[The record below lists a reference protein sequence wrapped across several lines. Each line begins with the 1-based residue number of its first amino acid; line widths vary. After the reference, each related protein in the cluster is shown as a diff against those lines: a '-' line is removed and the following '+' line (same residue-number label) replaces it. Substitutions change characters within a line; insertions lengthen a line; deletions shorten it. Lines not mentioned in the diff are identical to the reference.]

1 VPAPR
6 ATEHVGAASVVIH
19 EFRLATMVSLTAYIA
34 VATVL
39 VSGTV
44 AAIASKVAY
53 QLKVAGQDGDQHK
66 CALAQLQQFPHAL
79 RARARSVLNSRYR
92 ITFLVFLLV
101 NLADSPRRIC
111 SQD

>member
-1 VPAPR
+1 
-6 ATEHVGAASVVIH
+6 
-19 EFRLATMVSLTAYIA
+19 MVSLTAYIA

-66 CALAQLQQFPHAL
+66 CAPAQLQQFPHAL
-79 RARARSVLNSRYR
+79 RARSKLAISYYLSR
-92 ITFLVFLLV
+92 L
-101 NLADSPRRIC
+101 LADSPRHTC
-111 SQD
+111 SQA

>member
-1 VPAPR
+1 
-6 ATEHVGAASVVIH
+6 
-19 EFRLATMVSLTAYIA
+19 MVSLTAYIA

-66 CALAQLQQFPHAL
+66 CALAQLQ
-79 RARARSVLNSRYR
+79 
-92 ITFLVFLLV
+92 
-101 NLADSPRRIC
+101 
-111 SQD
+111 